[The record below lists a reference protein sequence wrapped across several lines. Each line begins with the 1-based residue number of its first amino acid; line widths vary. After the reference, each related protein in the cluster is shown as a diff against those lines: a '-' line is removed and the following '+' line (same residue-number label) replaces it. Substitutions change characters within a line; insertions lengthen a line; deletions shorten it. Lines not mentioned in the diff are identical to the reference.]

1 MVRKDAWKD
10 LNTKVSSFFNNYV
23 SKLRMSTTF
32 KGNKVTNTNE
42 SAIKIDTSASTIP
55 TGVHKFAVSQLAST
69 GYMRNSAMTAGSIQ
83 AHKVI
88 SNANADAGNLT
99 LKDLGISKGD
109 RVIIYLNNSEEY
121 LLSLFAICRIGAI
134 AIPTNRIMT
143 AVELDYLADDS
154 KAKLMITDNE
164 GKDLIDIDTYI
175 PENISE
181 YKDCEVLDAENT
193 DWDDLCQLQ
202 YTSGTTGQPK
212 GAMLTHGNYFTA
224 IHNECDVLTLKQD
237 DVFLGIY
244 PMAHVGLS
252 WAISAL
258 RAAAYYILI
267 EQFNIEEYL
276 ELCEKEKVTVLTG
289 MPPVIHSL
297 TTMDARKHL
306 RTVREIISGGGP
318 LHKKIWKD
326 FHQTYQIPIINAYGL
341 SETIVIG
348 TGTVIRPEDYW
359 EADRFESVGHPVCFS
374 EVKIVDETDSSKI
387 LPQYEQGEIALRGPA
402 VAKGYWGNEEKT
414 KASFLEDGWF
424 LTGDVGY
431 LDEDNRLFITD
442 RKKDMIVMSGWKI
455 YPTEVEEVLIKYPA
469 VKEIAIFSIN
479 DCHRGELPVA
489 AVVWEN
495 DADEEGLISYARE
508 NLSRYKVP
516 RKIFTLD
523 ELPRVNG
530 WKLLRRELRKMFKE

>member
-1 MVRKDAWKD
+1 M
-10 LNTKVSSFFNNYV
+10 F
-23 SKLRMSTTF
+23 
-32 KGNKVTNTNE
+32 
-42 SAIKIDTSASTIP
+42 
-55 TGVHKFAVSQLAST
+55 
-69 GYMRNSAMTAGSIQ
+69 
-83 AHKVI
+83 
-88 SNANADAGNLT
+88 
-99 LKDLGISKGD
+99 
-109 RVIIYLNNSEEY
+109 
-121 LLSLFAICRIGAI
+121 SLFAIWRIGAI
-134 AIPTNRIMT
+134 AIPTNRVFT
-143 AVELDYLADDS
+143 AHELDYIVSDS
-154 KAKLMITDNE
+154 KAKLMITDDKA
-164 GKDLIDIDTYI
+164 KDIIDIDTYI
-175 PENISE
+175 PKKISDF
-181 YKDCEVLDAENT
+181 KNCDVLESENT

-224 IHNECDVLTLKQD
+224 IHNECDVLTFKQD

-258 RAAAYYILI
+258 RAAAYYIMM
-267 EQFNIEEYL
+267 EQFNMDEYL
-276 ELCEKEKVTVLTG
+276 ELCEEEKVTVLSG

-297 TTMDARKHL
+297 TTIDARKQL
-306 RTVREIISGGGP
+306 ETVREIISGGGP

-326 FHQTYQIPIINAYGL
+326 FHETYEIPIINAYGL

-348 TGTVIRPEDYW
+348 TGTVIRPEDYR

-374 EVKIVDETDSSKI
+374 EVKIVDEHDPDKI
-387 LPQYEQGEIALRGPA
+387 MPQYEQGEIALRGPA

-414 KASFLEDGWF
+414 KASFLDDGWF

-469 VKEIAIFSIN
+469 VKEIAIFSVN
-479 DCHRGELPVA
+479 DCHRGEIPVA
-489 AVVWEN
+489 AVVWE
-495 DADEEGLISYARE
+495 DKEDSEGLVEFARE
-508 NLSRYKVP
+508 NVSRYKVP

-530 WKLLRRELRKMFKE
+530 WKLLRRELRAMFKE

>member
-1 MVRKDAWKD
+1 M
-10 LNTKVSSFFNNYV
+10 LNI
-23 SKLRMSTTF
+23 TTF
-32 KGNKVTNTNE
+32 LDANSKRLDKNVLYNPTTGNKYNSGE
-42 SAIKIDTSASTIP
+42 ILSI
-55 TGVHKFAVSQLAST
+55 VSEI
-69 GYMRNSAMTAGSIQ
+69 GRE
-83 AHKVI
+83 
-88 SNANADAGNLT
+88 
-99 LKDLGISKGD
+99 LKKSGINKGD
-109 RVIIYLNNSEEY
+109 RVLIYLKNSEEY
-121 LLSLFAICRIGAI
+121 LFSLFAIWRIGAI
-134 AIPTNRIMT
+134 AIPTNNVMT
-143 AVELDYLADDS
+143 ASELEYLVNDS
-154 KAKLMITDNE
+154 RTELMITDE
-164 GKDLIDIDTYI
+164 KSKDIIDIKTYI
-175 PENISE
+175 PKNINGF
-181 YKDCEVLDAENT
+181 KNCEVLPAENT

-202 YTSGTTGQPK
+202 YTSGTTGKPK

-237 DVFLGIY
+237 DVYLGIY

-252 WAISAL
+252 WSISAL
-258 RAAAYYILI
+258 RAASYYILM
-267 EQFNIEEYL
+267 EQFNLEEYL
-276 ELCEKEKVTVLTG
+276 KLCEEEKVTVLTG

-306 RTVREIISGGGP
+306 KTVREIVSGGGP

-374 EVKIVDETDSSKI
+374 EVKIVDEHDSSII
-387 LPQYEQGEIALRGPA
+387 LPQYKQGEIALRGPA

-414 KASFLEDGWF
+414 KSAFLDDGWF
-424 LTGDVGY
+424 LTGDIGY

-479 DCHRGELPVA
+479 DCHRGEIPVA
-489 AVVWEN
+489 AVVWN
-495 DADEEGLISYARE
+495 DKADDEGLIEFTRE

-516 RKIFTLD
+516 KKIFALD

-530 WKLLRRELRKMFKE
+530 WKLLRRELRQMFKE

>member
-1 MVRKDAWKD
+1 MLNITTFLDANSKRLDKNVLYNPTTGEKYNSGEILSIISEIGRELKD
-10 LNTKVSSFFNNYV
+10 LN
-23 SKLRMSTTF
+23 
-32 KGNKVTNTNE
+32 
-42 SAIKIDTSASTIP
+42 IK
-55 TGVHKFAVSQLAST
+55 
-69 GYMRNSAMTAGSIQ
+69 
-83 AHKVI
+83 
-88 SNANADAGNLT
+88 
-99 LKDLGISKGD
+99 KGD
-109 RVIIYLNNSEEY
+109 RVLIYLKNSEEY
-121 LLSLFAICRIGAI
+121 LFSLFAIWRIGAI

-143 AVELDYLADDS
+143 ASELEYIVDDS
-154 KAKLMITDNE
+154 KAKLLITDSEAKNI
-164 GKDLIDIDTYI
+164 IDIDTYI
-175 PENISE
+175 PQNISNFKE
-181 YKDCEVLDAENT
+181 CELLPAANT

-202 YTSGTTGQPK
+202 YTSGTTGKPK

-237 DVFLGIY
+237 DVYLGIY

-252 WAISAL
+252 WSIAAL
-258 RAAAYYILI
+258 RAAAYYILM

-276 ELCEKEKVTVLTG
+276 ELCESEKVTVLTG
-289 MPPVIHSL
+289 MPPVIHTL

-306 RTVREIISGGGP
+306 KTVREIVSGGGP

-374 EVKIVDETDSSKI
+374 EVKIVDENDPSI
-387 LPQYEQGEIALRGPA
+387 MLPCHKQGEIALRGPA

-414 KASFLEDGWF
+414 KASFLDDGWF

-455 YPTEVEEVLIKYPA
+455 YPTEVEEVLIKYSA
-469 VKEIAIFSIN
+469 IKEIAIFSID
-479 DCHRGELPVA
+479 DCHRGEIPVEG
-489 AVVWEN
+489 VVWE
-495 DADEEGLISYARE
+495 DEADDEGLIIYARE

-516 RKIFTLD
+516 KKIFALE

-530 WKLLRRELRKMFKE
+530 WKLLRRELREMFKV

>member
-1 MVRKDAWKD
+1 MLNITTFLDANSKRLD
-10 LNTKVSSFFNNYV
+10 KNVLYNPTTDHKYNSGEILSIV
-23 SKLRMSTTF
+23 SKIGRDL
-32 KGNKVTNTNE
+32 KELK
-42 SAIKIDTSASTIP
+42 IK
-55 TGVHKFAVSQLAST
+55 
-69 GYMRNSAMTAGSIQ
+69 
-83 AHKVI
+83 
-88 SNANADAGNLT
+88 
-99 LKDLGISKGD
+99 KGD
-109 RVIIYLNNSEEY
+109 RVLIYLANSEEY
-121 LLSLFAICRIGAI
+121 LFSLFAIWRIGAI
-134 AIPTNRIMT
+134 AIPTNRVFT
-143 AVELDYLADDS
+143 ASELEYIVSDS
-154 KAKLMITDNE
+154 QAKLMITDSEAQNI
-164 GKDLIDIDTYI
+164 IDIDTYI
-175 PENISE
+175 PPNIIE
-181 YKDCEVLDAENT
+181 FKDCEVLDAEST

-202 YTSGTTGQPK
+202 YTSGTTGKPK

-224 IHNECDVLTLKQD
+224 IHNECDVLTFKQD

-258 RAAAYYILI
+258 RAAAYYIMM
-267 EQFNIEEYL
+267 EQFNLDKYL
-276 ELCEKEKVTVLTG
+276 KLCENEKVTVLSG

-306 RTVREIISGGGP
+306 KTVREIISGGGP

-341 SETIVIG
+341 SESIVIG

-374 EVKIVDETDSSKI
+374 EVKIVDERDSSKT
-387 LPQYEQGEIALRGPA
+387 LPQKKKKEIALRGPA
-402 VAKGYWGNEEKT
+402 IAKGYWGNEEKT
-414 KASFLEDGWF
+414 KASFLDDGWF

-455 YPTEVEEVLIKYPA
+455 YPTEVEEVLIKYPE

-479 DCHRGELPVA
+479 DCHRGEIPVA

-495 DADEEGLISYARE
+495 NADEEGLIEFARE

-516 RKIFTLD
+516 RKIFALD

-530 WKLLRRELRKMFKE
+530 WKLLRRELRQMFKN

>member
-1 MVRKDAWKD
+1 M
-10 LNTKVSSFFNNYV
+10 LNI
-23 SKLRMSTTF
+23 TTF
-32 KGNKVTNTNE
+32 LDANSKRLDKHVLYNPSTGNKYNSSEILSV
-42 SAIKIDTSASTIP
+42 
-55 TGVHKFAVSQLAST
+55 VSEI
-69 GYMRNSAMTAGSIQ
+69 GR
-83 AHKVI
+83 K
-88 SNANADAGNLT
+88 
-99 LKDLGISKGD
+99 LKNLGINKGD
-109 RVIIYLNNSEEY
+109 RVIIYLKNSEEY
-121 LLSLFAICRIGAI
+121 LFSLFAIWRIGAI
-134 AIPTNRIMT
+134 AIPTNRVFT
-143 AVELDYLADDS
+143 QKELEYIVSDS
-154 KAKLMITDNE
+154 NAKLMITDDNAE
-164 GKDLIDIDTYI
+164 NLITIKTFI
-175 PENISE
+175 PKNISDFIE
-181 YKDCEVLDAENT
+181 CEILEAENT
-193 DWDDLCQLQ
+193 SWDDLCQLQ

-258 RAAAYYILI
+258 RSAAYYILI
-267 EQFNIEEYL
+267 EQFNLEDYL

-297 TTMDARKHL
+297 TTIDATEQLKS
-306 RTVREIISGGGP
+306 VREIISGGGP

-326 FHQTYQIPIINAYGL
+326 FHETYQIPIINAYGL

-348 TGTVIRPEDYW
+348 TGTVIRPEDYR

-374 EVKIVDETDSSKI
+374 EVKIVDEHDSSKI
-387 LPQYEQGEIALRGPA
+387 LPQFEQGEIALRGPA
-402 VAKGYWGNEEKT
+402 VAKGYWKNEEKT
-414 KASFLEDGWF
+414 RNSFLDDGWF

-431 LDEDNRLFITD
+431 LDDDNRLFITD

-455 YPTEVEEVLIKYPA
+455 YPTEVEEVLIKYPS

-479 DCHRGELPVA
+479 DCHRGEIPVA
-489 AVVWEN
+489 AVVWK
-495 DADEEGLISYARE
+495 DSDDSEGLLNYARE

-516 RKIFTLD
+516 RKIFPLK

-530 WKLLRRELRKMFKE
+530 WKLLRRELRKMFKN

>member
-1 MVRKDAWKD
+1 M
-10 LNTKVSSFFNNYV
+10 LNI
-23 SKLRMSTTF
+23 TTF
-32 KGNKVTNTNE
+32 LDANSKRLDKNVLYNPTTGNKYNSGE
-42 SAIKIDTSASTIP
+42 ILSI
-55 TGVHKFAVSQLAST
+55 VSQI
-69 GYMRNSAMTAGSIQ
+69 GR
-83 AHKVI
+83 
-88 SNANADAGNLT
+88 D
-99 LKDLGISKGD
+99 LKEMGVKKED
-109 RVIIYLNNSEEY
+109 RVLIYLHNSEEY
-121 LLSLFAICRIGAI
+121 LFSLFAIWRIGAI
-134 AIPTNRIMT
+134 AIPTNRVFT
-143 AVELDYLADDS
+143 ASELEYIVSDS
-154 KAKLMITDNE
+154 KATLMITDAE
-164 GKDLIDIDTYI
+164 AQDIIDINTYI
-175 PENISE
+175 PQNISDFKNSDILE
-181 YKDCEVLDAENT
+181 AEAT

-202 YTSGTTGQPK
+202 YTSGTTGKPK

-258 RAAAYYILI
+258 RAAAYYIMM
-267 EQFNIEEYL
+267 EQFNMDEYL
-276 ELCEKEKVTVLTG
+276 QLCESEKVTVLSG

-297 TTMDARKHL
+297 TTMDGRKHL
-306 RTVREIISGGGP
+306 KTVREIISGGGP

-374 EVKIVDETDSSKI
+374 EVKIVDELDSSI
-387 LPQYEQGEIALRGPA
+387 TLSQYKQGEIALRGPA
-402 VAKGYWGNEEKT
+402 IAKGYWGNEEKT
-414 KASFLEDGWF
+414 KASFLDDGWF

-479 DCHRGELPVA
+479 DCHRGEIPVA
-489 AVVWEN
+489 AVVWEKEN
-495 DADEEGLISYARE
+495 DSEGLLEYARE

-516 RKIFTLD
+516 REIYDLD

-530 WKLLRRELRKMFKE
+530 WKLLRRELREMFKG

>member
-1 MVRKDAWKD
+1 M
-10 LNTKVSSFFNNYV
+10 LNI
-23 SKLRMSTTF
+23 TTF
-32 KGNKVTNTNE
+32 LDANSKRLDKEVLYNPTTGNKYNSGE
-42 SAIKIDTSASTIP
+42 ILSI
-55 TGVHKFAVSQLAST
+55 VSEI
-69 GYMRNSAMTAGSIQ
+69 GRE
-83 AHKVI
+83 
-88 SNANADAGNLT
+88 
-99 LKDLGISKGD
+99 LKKLGINKGD
-109 RVIIYLNNSEEY
+109 RVLIYLKNSEEY
-121 LLSLFAICRIGAI
+121 LFSLFAIWRIGAI

-143 AVELDYLADDS
+143 AAELDYIASDS
-154 KAKLMITDNE
+154 MAKLMITDNE
-164 GKDLIDIDTYI
+164 AESIIDIDTYI
-175 PENISE
+175 PENIPE
-181 YKDCEVLDAENT
+181 FKNCDVLLAENT

-202 YTSGTTGQPK
+202 YTSGTTGKPK

-237 DVFLGIY
+237 DVYLGIY

-252 WAISAL
+252 WSISAL

-267 EQFNIEEYL
+267 EQFNLDEYL

-306 RTVREIISGGGP
+306 KTVREIVSGGGP

-374 EVKIVDETDSSKI
+374 EVKIVDENDPEMIMPK
-387 LPQYEQGEIALRGPA
+387 YEQGEIALRGPA
-402 VAKGYWGNEEKT
+402 VAKGYWENEEKT
-414 KASFLEDGWF
+414 KTAFLDDGWF

-431 LDEDNRLFITD
+431 LDDDNRLFITD

-479 DCHRGELPVA
+479 DCHRGEIPVA
-489 AVVWEN
+489 AVVWK
-495 DADEEGLISYARE
+495 DSADDEGLIRYARE

-516 RKIFTLD
+516 RKIFPLD

-530 WKLLRRELRKMFKE
+530 WKLLRRELRQMFKE

>member
-1 MVRKDAWKD
+1 M
-10 LNTKVSSFFNNYV
+10 LNI
-23 SKLRMSTTF
+23 TTF
-32 KGNKVTNTNE
+32 LDANSKRLDKNVLFNPTTGNRYNSKE
-42 SAIKIDTSASTIP
+42 ILSI
-55 TGVHKFAVSQLAST
+55 VSQI
-69 GYMRNSAMTAGSIQ
+69 GR
-83 AHKVI
+83 
-88 SNANADAGNLT
+88 D
-99 LKDLGISKGD
+99 LKDIGIEKGD
-109 RVIIYLNNSEEY
+109 RVLIYLKNSEEY
-121 LLSLFAICRIGAI
+121 LFSLFSIWRIGAI
-134 AIPTNRIMT
+134 AIPTNRVMT
-143 AVELDYLADDS
+143 ASELGYIAEDS
-154 KAKLMITDNE
+154 QAKLMITDS
-164 GKDLIDIDTYI
+164 DARDIIDISTYI
-175 PENISE
+175 P
-181 YKDCEVLDAENT
+181 KDIKNFKECEILPAENT

-202 YTSGTTGQPK
+202 YTSGTTGKPK

-267 EQFNIEEYL
+267 EQFNIDEYL
-276 ELCEKEKVTVLTG
+276 ELCENEKVTVLTG

-306 RTVREIISGGGP
+306 KTVREIISGGGP

-374 EVKIVDETDSSKI
+374 EVKIVNEDDASNI
-387 LPQYEQGEIALRGPA
+387 LPTYEQGEIALRGPA

-414 KASFLEDGWF
+414 KASFLDDGWF
-424 LTGDVGY
+424 LTGDIGY

-455 YPTEVEEVLIKYPA
+455 YPTEVEEVLIKYPE

-489 AVVWEN
+489 AVVWEDN
-495 DADEEGLISYARE
+495 PDDEGLIRYARE

-530 WKLLRRELRKMFKE
+530 WKLLRRELRKMFKVN

>member
-1 MVRKDAWKD
+1 M
-10 LNTKVSSFFNNYV
+10 LNI
-23 SKLRMSTTF
+23 TTF
-32 KGNKVTNTNE
+32 LDANSKRLDKDVLYN
-42 SAIKIDTSASTIP
+42 P
-55 TGVHKFAVSQLAST
+55 ST
-69 GYMRNSAMTAGSIQ
+69 GNRYNSSEILSI
-83 AHKVI
+83 VSEI
-88 SNANADAGNLT
+88 GRE
-99 LKDLGISKGD
+99 LKALGTSKGD
-109 RVIIYLNNSEEY
+109 RVLIYLHNSEEY
-121 LLSLFAICRIGAI
+121 LFSLFAIWRIGAI
-134 AIPTNRIMT
+134 AIPTNRVFT
-143 AVELDYLADDS
+143 AAELEYIVSDS
-154 KAKLMITDNE
+154 KAKLMITDSDAQNI
-164 GKDLIDIDTYI
+164 IDIDTYI
-175 PENISE
+175 PQNIAEFKES
-181 YKDCEVLDAENT
+181 EVLEAEST

-202 YTSGTTGQPK
+202 YTSGTTGKPK

-267 EQFNIEEYL
+267 EQFNMDEYL
-276 ELCEKEKVTVLTG
+276 ELCEKEKVTVLSG

-306 RTVREIISGGGP
+306 KTVREIISGGGP

-374 EVKIVDETDSSKI
+374 EVKIVDELDSSVTLGKY
-387 LPQYEQGEIALRGPA
+387 QQGEIALRGPA
-402 VAKGYWGNEEKT
+402 IAKGYWGNEEKT
-414 KASFLEDGWF
+414 KASFLDNGWF

-431 LDEDNRLFITD
+431 LDDDNRLFITD

-495 DADEEGLISYARE
+495 EADDEGLISYARE
-508 NLSRYKVP
+508 N
-516 RKIFTLD
+516 
-523 ELPRVNG
+523 
-530 WKLLRRELRKMFKE
+530 

>member
-1 MVRKDAWKD
+1 M
-10 LNTKVSSFFNNYV
+10 LNI
-23 SKLRMSTTF
+23 TTF
-32 KGNKVTNTNE
+32 LDANSKRLDKDVLYNPTTGNKYNSGE
-42 SAIKIDTSASTIP
+42 ILSI
-55 TGVHKFAVSQLAST
+55 VSEL
-69 GYMRNSAMTAGSIQ
+69 GRE
-83 AHKVI
+83 
-88 SNANADAGNLT
+88 
-99 LKDLGISKGD
+99 LKYLGINKGD
-109 RVIIYLNNSEEY
+109 RVLIYLKNSEEY
-121 LLSLFAICRIGAI
+121 LFSLFAIWRIGAI
-134 AIPTNRIMT
+134 AIPTNRVFT
-143 AVELDYLADDS
+143 ASELEYIADDS
-154 KAKLMITDNE
+154 KAKLMITDSNGE
-164 GKDLIDIDTYI
+164 NIIDIDTYI
-175 PENISE
+175 PKNII
-181 YKDCEVLDAENT
+181 DFRNAEIIEAEAT

-202 YTSGTTGQPK
+202 YTSGTTGKPK

-258 RAAAYYILI
+258 RAAAYYIMI
-267 EQFNIEEYL
+267 EQFNIDEYL
-276 ELCEKEKVTVLTG
+276 ELCEREKVTVLSG
-289 MPPVIHSL
+289 MPPVIHTL

-306 RTVREIISGGGP
+306 KTVREIISGGGP

-326 FHQTYQIPIINAYGL
+326 FHQKYQIPIINAYGL

-359 EADRFESVGHPVCFS
+359 EVDRFESVGHPVCFS
-374 EVKIVDETDSSKI
+374 EVKIVDELDSSVSLEK
-387 LPQYEQGEIALRGPA
+387 YKQGEIALRGPA
-402 VAKGYWGNEEKT
+402 IAKGYWGNEEKT
-414 KASFLEDGWF
+414 KASFLDDGWF
-424 LTGDVGY
+424 LTGDIGY
-431 LDEDNRLFITD
+431 LDDDNRLFITD

-469 VKEIAIFSIN
+469 VKEIAIFSIT
-479 DCHRGELPVA
+479 DVHRGEMPVA
-489 AVVWEN
+489 AAVWEHEE
-495 DADEEGLISYARE
+495 DKEGLINYARE

>member
-1 MVRKDAWKD
+1 M
-10 LNTKVSSFFNNYV
+10 LNI
-23 SKLRMSTTF
+23 TTF
-32 KGNKVTNTNE
+32 LDANSKRLDKNVLYNPTTGAKYNSGELLSIVSEIGRQLKEIGIEKGN
-42 SAIKIDTSASTIP
+42 
-55 TGVHKFAVSQLAST
+55 
-69 GYMRNSAMTAGSIQ
+69 
-83 AHKVI
+83 
-88 SNANADAGNLT
+88 
-99 LKDLGISKGD
+99 
-109 RVIIYLNNSEEY
+109 RVLIYLNNSEEY
-121 LLSLFAICRIGAI
+121 LLSLFAIWRIGAI
-134 AIPTNRIMT
+134 AIPTNRVMT
-143 AVELDYLADDS
+143 KTELEYIISDS
-154 KAKLMITDNE
+154 QAKLMITDN
-164 GKDLIDIDTYI
+164 DAPSIDIATYI
-175 PENISE
+175 PENISK
-181 YKDCEVLDAENT
+181 YKNSEVLPAENT

-252 WAISAL
+252 WAIAAL
-258 RAAAYYILI
+258 RSAACYILI
-267 EQFNIEEYL
+267 ERFNLDEYL
-276 ELCEKEKVTVLTG
+276 ELCENEKVTVLTG

-297 TTMDARKHL
+297 TTINAQKQL
-306 RTVREIISGGGP
+306 KTVREIISGGGP

-326 FHQTYQIPIINAYGL
+326 FHQTYRIPIINAYGL

-348 TGTVIRPEDYW
+348 TGTVIRPEDYR

-374 EVKIVDETDSSKI
+374 EVKIVDEHNSDKI
-387 LPQYEQGEIALRGPA
+387 LPQYEQGEITLRGPA

-414 KASFLEDGWF
+414 KSAFLDDGWF

-479 DCHRGELPVA
+479 DCHRGEIPVA
-489 AVVWEN
+489 AVVWEKE
-495 DADEEGLISYARE
+495 ADEEGLISYARE

-516 RKIFTLD
+516 RKIFALD

-530 WKLLRRELRKMFKE
+530 WKLLRRELRKIFKE